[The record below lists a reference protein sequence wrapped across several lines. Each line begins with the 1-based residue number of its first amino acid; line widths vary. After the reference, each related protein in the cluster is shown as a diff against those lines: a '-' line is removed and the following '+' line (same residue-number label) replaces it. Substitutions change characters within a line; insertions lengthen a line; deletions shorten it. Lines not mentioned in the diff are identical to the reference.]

1 MLAHL
6 LISSGTHD
14 SWRWPKKIAVSVN
27 EIVLSA
33 WRWPVCVSFTD
44 LDEVHDLGWRELTR
58 YYRQAV
64 DIAKTIT
71 GQGNESEAVSEF
83 KSRLKSYSFYL
94 NKQPFTKNESD
105 EEAFQKCIK
114 SKCGRVK
121 CVRCAGMLNTSGLWI
136 ERFKE
141 FDFRSLFLCVN
152 TCNFAL
158 ITCSLVNQT
167 QLLTVL
173 GDIPPWHTG

>member
-1 MLAHL
+1 M
-6 LISSGTHD
+6 
-14 SWRWPKKIAVSVN
+14 
-27 EIVLSA
+27 
-33 WRWPVCVSFTD
+33 
-44 LDEVHDLGWRELTR
+44 HDLGWRELTR

-94 NKQPFTKNESD
+94 NKQPFPKNESD

-121 CVRCAGMLNTSGLWI
+121 CVRCAGMLIHQDSGSSGLKNLI
-136 ERFKE
+136 
-141 FDFRSLFLCVN
+141 SGLCFSV
-152 TCNFAL
+152 L
-158 ITCSLVNQT
+158 IPVIL
-167 QLLTVL
+167 
-173 GDIPPWHTG
+173 H